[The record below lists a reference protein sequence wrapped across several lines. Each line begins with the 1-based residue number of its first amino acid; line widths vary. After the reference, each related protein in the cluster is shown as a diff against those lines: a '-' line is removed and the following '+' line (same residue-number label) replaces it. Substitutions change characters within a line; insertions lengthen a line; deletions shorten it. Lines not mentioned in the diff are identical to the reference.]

1 MVYPKQFKNGEK
13 DKMYHTLVKLETDF
27 IFNKVC
33 KRVYNE
39 IPGIQLLTC
48 HDEIYFEERF
58 YEQVLKIWA
67 EELEKVYEKI
77 SVNHTT
83 EFDFDDTEHLQVTII
98 KIKLCYMV
106 YWNFFVNLF
115 QLFCPYF

>member
-67 EELEKVYEKI
+67 EELEKIYHKI
-77 SVNHTT
+77 PVNHTT
-83 EFDFDDTEHLQVTII
+83 EFDFDDSDLEMLGIF
-98 KIKLCYMV
+98 LE
-106 YWNFFVNLF
+106 
-115 QLFCPYF
+115 